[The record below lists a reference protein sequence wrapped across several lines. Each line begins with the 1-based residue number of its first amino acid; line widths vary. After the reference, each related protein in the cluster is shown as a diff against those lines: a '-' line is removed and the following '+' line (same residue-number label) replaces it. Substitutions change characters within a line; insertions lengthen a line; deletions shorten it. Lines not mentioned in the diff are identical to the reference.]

1 MSATSTGSFAH
12 DLMQGILES
21 LYEGLYESCEGV
33 YNGLFT
39 YMNKKIDWAAV
50 ELTTSPQNWN
60 ADAFNLVKSVAE
72 NACIPIAGCIVV
84 CIFCWELIHMTQES
98 NRMNNIRPDA
108 LLMLFLKTGL
118 CLIACSKSFEIV
130 MGFYE
135 IGAFATSQLST
146 TIGYKL
152 NSSKNIADI
161 MPVVTGDYT
170 FGMIFQMVTYYIV
183 LWLARLIVLI
193 CSSVI
198 YVRIMLWFL
207 ELLIYASAAPIPYS
221 TFGNKEW
228 GQIGMNYTRKMLA
241 VCFEGFFMLLCFGLY
256 GGVVAGANGSD
267 FMESIFMIIGS
278 GFALIVLLFKTGTIS
293 ASIFNAH

>member
-1 MSATSTGSFAH
+1 MGATSTGSFAH
-12 DLMQGILES
+12 DLMQNVLES
-21 LYEGLYESCEGV
+21 IYDGLYEGCEGV

-39 YMNKKIDWAAV
+39 YMNKKIDWAAT
-50 ELTTSPQNWN
+50 ELTTTPQNWN
-60 ADAFNLVKSVAE
+60 PDAFDLVKNISQ

-84 CIFCWELIHMTQES
+84 FIFCWELIRMTQES
-98 NRMNNIRPDA
+98 NRMNNIKPDA

-135 IGAFATSQLST
+135 IGAFATSKLST
-146 TIGYKL
+146 TINYQLGT
-152 NSSKNIADI
+152 SMSIADI
-161 MPVVTGDYT
+161 MPPVTGDYT
-170 FGMIFQMVTYYIV
+170 FGMIFEMVTYYIV
-183 LWLARLIVLI
+183 LWIARLVVLI

-198 YVRIMLWFL
+198 YIRIMLWFL
-207 ELLIYASAAPIPYS
+207 ELLIYASAAPIPYA

-241 VCFEGFFMLLCFGLY
+241 VCFEGFFMLLCLGMY
-256 GGVVAGANGSD
+256 GGVVAGVNGSD
-267 FMESIFMIIGS
+267 FMESVFMIIGC